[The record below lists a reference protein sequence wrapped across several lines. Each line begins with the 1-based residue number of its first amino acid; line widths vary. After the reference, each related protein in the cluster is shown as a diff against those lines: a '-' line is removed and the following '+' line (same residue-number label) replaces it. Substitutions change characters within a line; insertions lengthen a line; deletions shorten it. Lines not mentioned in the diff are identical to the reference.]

1 MILKI
6 FLEAFLLYFG
16 IFGDNI
22 PRHFFFI
29 HSHILQNVGM
39 SGADY
44 LRCKDACVFRAVDRD
59 GRDRN
64 AGRHLRS
71 GEERIDA
78 SSRFVHY
85 WDADNGERRVSRNDT
100 REMRGAS
107 LAADKYP

>member
-1 MILKI
+1 
-6 FLEAFLLYFG
+6 
-16 IFGDNI
+16 
-22 PRHFFFI
+22 
-29 HSHILQNVGM
+29 M

-44 LRCKDACVFRAVDRD
+44 LRCKDACVFRTVDRD

-78 SSRFVHY
+78 YSRFVHY

-100 REMRGAS
+100 SEMRGAS
-107 LAADKYP
+107 RAADKYLESAFFRIGNIIHDRFRRAMRRERMHL